1 MFNQLVR
8 KELMVSKETMTKRV
22 EIEKTL
28 KNTNPEEMN
37 LCISN
42 QHQILEWYKS
52 IGRVDVQTTYW
63 NTLAN
68 PWKGGCCYTLK
79 YKQHMQIP

>member
-42 QHQILEWYKS
+42 QHQILE
-52 IGRVDVQTTYW
+52 
-63 NTLAN
+63 
-68 PWKGGCCYTLK
+68 
-79 YKQHMQIP
+79 